1 MYFPSVLIQFN
12 SNTRHFIVWSCKFVH
27 FSLHHWT
34 PFFFLSIKYARN
46 LWILRILFCIWSNQ
60 MGKYFVVVV
69 YDKSSH
75 KNWMC
80 EMCHKIVRS
89 NNRNNKKKTFFFFF
103 ESDCLKLITANTSNK
118 RFYTFE
124 NVWATHEK
132 HIKMLSS
139 IPLRTLAP
147 FTHFYYSELTVDRFQ
162 TFNEALNSQHSIWTH
177 LKNGAKAFALFF

>member
-89 NNRNNKKKTFFFFF
+89 NNRNNKKKHFFSF
-103 ESDCLKLITANTSNK
+103 LKVT
-118 RFYTFE
+118 
-124 NVWATHEK
+124 VWNSSLPTPATK
-132 HIKMLSS
+132 G
-139 IPLRTLAP
+139 
-147 FTHFYYSELTVDRFQ
+147 FTHSKMCERRM
-162 TFNEALNSQHSIWTH
+162 
-177 LKNGAKAFALFF
+177 KNI